1 MNGEYEYPG
10 LKLILTRLDSG
21 EEPAEGQ
28 PIQKFIDG
36 QREQD
41 THVSFFMRKLPAG
54 DYVLMYQSEFGEE
67 TKDRKLVVSC
77 YSDWQMNFKRINTD
91 GYDPSNYKNME
102 RALFNRVMDRQNDP
116 PEEEIKMNIPN
127 SGR

>member
-1 MNGEYEYPG
+1 
-10 LKLILTRLDSG
+10 
-21 EEPAEGQ
+21 
-28 PIQKFIDG
+28 
-36 QREQD
+36 
-41 THVSFFMRKLPAG
+41 MRKLPAG

-127 SGR
+127 SAR